1 VTAPPLVLFDLDDT
15 LCDYSGARTGRLRT
29 AYGDAF
35 AAAGVSNVDLD
46 AVIAESLEIHPHGSH
61 HFPDLLAR
69 HGVTDAEVAQRA
81 QHWYLGNR
89 FRGLVLFSDAQAVL
103 AQVRELPGVRAIGLI
118 TNGPADVQRD
128 KIDLLGLWPEIDF
141 AVISGEI
148 GVEKPDPAIF
158 QEALRRGDAEP
169 ADAVYIGDSP
179 EFDME
184 GARAAGIRR
193 IWMNRAGAPWSLQTP
208 APEIETRSLTEIPAI
223 LESL

>member
-1 VTAPPLVLFDLDDT
+1 MTAPPLVLFDLDDT

-35 AAAGVSNVDLD
+35 AAGGVSNVDLD
-46 AVIAESLEIHPHGSH
+46 AVIAESLEIHPHGCH

-69 HGVTDAEVAQRA
+69 HGMTDAEVAQRA
-81 QHWYLGNR
+81 QRWYLGNR
-89 FRGLVLFSDAQAVL
+89 FRGLALFSDAQALL
-103 AQVRELPGVRAIGLI
+103 ARVRELPGVRAIGLI

-158 QEALRRGDAEP
+158 QEALRRGDAKS
-169 ADAVYIGDSP
+169 ADAIYIGDSP

-193 IWMNRAGAPWSLQTP
+193 IWMNRTGTLWCLESP
-208 APEIETRSLTEIPAI
+208 APEIETRTLSDIPEILASL
-223 LESL
+223 

>member
-15 LCDYSGARTGRLRT
+15 LCDYSGARPGRLRT
-29 AYGDAF
+29 AYGEAF
-35 AAAGVSNVDLD
+35 AAAGVRNVDLD
-46 AVIAESLEIHPHGSH
+46 AVIAVSLEIHPHGCH

-69 HGVTDAEVAQRA
+69 HGMTDAEVAQRA
-81 QHWYLGNR
+81 QRWYLGNR
-89 FRGLVLFSDAQAVL
+89 FRGLALFSDAQAVL
-103 AQVRELPGVRAIGLI
+103 AQLRELPGVRAIGLI
-118 TNGPADVQRD
+118 TNGPAEVQRD

-169 ADAVYIGDSP
+169 ADAIYIGDSP

-184 GARAAGIRR
+184 GACAAGIRR
-193 IWMNRAGAPWSLQTP
+193 IWMNRAGTPWPLETP
-208 APEIETRSLTEIPAI
+208 APETETRTLTEIPEI
-223 LESL
+223 LNSL

>member
-29 AYGDAF
+29 AYGEAF

-46 AVIAESLEIHPHGSH
+46 AVIAESLEIHPHGCH

-69 HGVTDAEVAQRA
+69 HGMTDAEVAQRA
-81 QHWYLGNR
+81 QRWYLGNR
-89 FRGLVLFSDAQAVL
+89 FRGLALFSDAKAVL
-103 AQVRELPGVRAIGLI
+103 AQLRELPGVRAIGLI

-169 ADAVYIGDSP
+169 ADAIYIGDSP

-184 GARAAGIRR
+184 GACAAGIRR
-193 IWMNRAGAPWSLQTP
+193 IWMNRAGAPWPLETP
-208 APEIETRSLTEIPAI
+208 APETETRTLTEIPEI
-223 LESL
+223 LNSL

>member
-1 VTAPPLVLFDLDDT
+1 MTAPPLVLFDLDDT

-35 AAAGVSNVDLD
+35 NAAGICNVDLD
-46 AVIAESLEIHPHGSH
+46 AVIAESLEIHPHGCH

-69 HGVTDAEVAQRA
+69 HGVTDAVVAQRA
-81 QHWYLGNR
+81 QRWYLGNR
-89 FRGLVLFSDAQAVL
+89 FSGLALFSDAQAVL
-103 AQVRELPGVRAIGLI
+103 AQVRALPGVRAIGLI

-128 KIDLLGLWPEIDF
+128 KIDLLGLWPEVDF

-158 QEALRRGDAEP
+158 QEALRRGNAEP
-169 ADAVYIGDSP
+169 ADAIYIGDSP

-184 GARAAGIRR
+184 GARAAEIRR
-193 IWMNRAGAPWSLQTP
+193 IWVNRVGDPWPLQTP
-208 APEIETRSLTEIPAI
+208 APETEIRTLTEIPDI
-223 LESL
+223 LGTQ

>member
-35 AAAGVSNVDLD
+35 AAAGIRDVDLD

-61 HFPDLLAR
+61 HFPALLAR
-69 HGVTDAEVAQRA
+69 HGMSDAELAQQAQR
-81 QHWYLGNR
+81 WYLGNR
-89 FRGLVLFSDAQAVL
+89 FRGLALFSDAQSVL
-103 AQVRELPGVRAIGLI
+103 AQVRALPGVRGVGLI

-128 KIDLLGLWPEIDF
+128 KIDLLGLWPEVDF
-141 AVISGEI
+141 AVISGEV

-158 QEALRRGDAEP
+158 HEALRRGNVDSAN
-169 ADAVYIGDSP
+169 AIYIGDSP

-184 GARAAGIRR
+184 GARAAEIRR
-193 IWMNRAGAPWSLQTP
+193 IWMNRAGIPWPLNTP
-208 APEIETRSLTEIPAI
+208 APELETRTLSNIPEILTSL
-223 LESL
+223 

>member
-29 AYGDAF
+29 AYGEAF

-46 AVIAESLEIHPHGSH
+46 AVIAESLEIHPHGCH

-69 HGVTDAEVAQRA
+69 HGMTDAEVAQRA
-81 QHWYLGNR
+81 QRWYLGNR
-89 FRGLVLFSDAQAVL
+89 FRGLALFSDAKAVL
-103 AQVRELPGVRAIGLI
+103 AQLRELPGVRAIGLI

-169 ADAVYIGDSP
+169 ADAIYIGDSP

-184 GARAAGIRR
+184 GACAAGIRR
-193 IWMNRAGAPWSLQTP
+193 IWMNRAGAPWPRETP
-208 APEIETRSLTEIPAI
+208 APETQTRTLTEIPEI
-223 LESL
+223 LNSL